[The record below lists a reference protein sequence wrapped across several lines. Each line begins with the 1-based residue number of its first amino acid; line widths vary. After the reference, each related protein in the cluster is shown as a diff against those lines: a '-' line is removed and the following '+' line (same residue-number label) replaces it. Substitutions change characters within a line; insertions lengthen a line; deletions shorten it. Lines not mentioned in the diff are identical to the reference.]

1 MHSYTALTPI
11 QCDTYL
17 VSYST
22 TAKIFWGKITTPP
35 PTKKPI
41 NVEKDLQ
48 VKIWS
53 STWVQK
59 HRLHSES
66 GERAKAKKKG
76 KKTNKQKVF
85 TRLYNSLSY
94 QLLVLRRESIRTSPH
109 LLLKSTWSLPSACW
123 QHANFHQELKQTR
136 VFQAQLLSWCSRKE
150 KPIHWTSLLTTVFLL
165 LLCQRVNCVEHH
177 LYLSLHRLD
186 NPDLLNSGVYFSLW
200 SPQDC

>member
-1 MHSYTALTPI
+1 MWKKTCKWKYEAQHESRNTGFI
-11 QCDTYL
+11 QSL
-17 VSYST
+17 
-22 TAKIFWGKITTPP
+22 
-35 PTKKPI
+35 
-41 NVEKDLQ
+41 EKE
-48 VKIWS
+48 
-53 STWVQK
+53 QK
-59 HRLHSES
+59 Q
-66 GERAKAKKKG
+66 KKKG

-165 LLCQRVNCVEHH
+165 LLCQTVNCVEH
-177 LYLSLHRLD
+177 LYFSSHRLD
-186 NPDLLNSGVYFSLW
+186 NPDLLNSGVYFFLW